1 MFSSFGWG
9 EFFLVLVIGLIVI
22 GPERLPSVIEDVRAA
37 IYAARKAIANAKKE
51 LNGELEEFSEFK
63 QPLDTVSRYAAMGP
77 KRAVSSL
84 LFEGDEDYL
93 GSFDPRRVLEEADE
107 EPRVNSGPRPAPK
120 AGPKTG
126 PKAAPTTPPEQKQR
140 RDFSWED
147 VT

>member
-9 EFFLVLVIGLIVI
+9 EFFLLLVIGLIVI

-37 IYAARKAIANAKKE
+37 VYAARKAIANAKKE
-51 LNGELEEFSEFK
+51 LNGELEEFGEFK

-84 LFEGDEDYL
+84 LFDGDEDYL
-93 GSFDPRRVLEEADE
+93 GSFDPRRVLAEADE
-107 EPRVNSGPRPAPK
+107 EPQVNSGPRPTPKAPEAPK
-120 AGPKTG
+120 A
-126 PKAAPTTPPEQKQR
+126 PTNTPEEKQR
-140 RDFSWED
+140 RGFSWED